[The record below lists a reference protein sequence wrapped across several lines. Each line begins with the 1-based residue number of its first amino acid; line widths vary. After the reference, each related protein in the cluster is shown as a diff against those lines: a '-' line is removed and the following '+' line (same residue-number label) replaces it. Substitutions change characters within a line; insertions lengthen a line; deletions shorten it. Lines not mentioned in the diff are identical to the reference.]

1 MDQHIVTAWAEEYA
15 RLEFRLAD
23 VITERDAYQQIVHA
37 ALDQLHSMTTA
48 LDRTRAQLYR
58 LTEQVRSR
66 RQSSLADTASE
77 PGQPRTYTTK
87 HGTEAA
93 RRRYRSVY
101 RRQGPGLQPGPALEA
116 RP

>member
-15 RLEFRLAD
+15 RLECRLAD
-23 VITERDAYQQIVHA
+23 VSAQRDAYQQIARA
-37 ALDQLHSMTTA
+37 ALDQLHATTKA
-48 LDRTRAQLYR
+48 LDRTRTRLYR

-66 RQSSLADTASE
+66 HRSSLAVSASE
-77 PGQPRTYTTK
+77 AEQSRTYTTK
-87 HGTEAA
+87 HGTEAP

-101 RRQGPGLQPGPALEA
+101 RRQGPGWQPGQTVEA